1 MTQEIFDYLLIRSYF
16 ANNSEK
22 DIDEL
27 DFELEYY
34 KSFLK
39 NISMVMQKEDYF
51 LLCDELCNRVSY
63 FIQRN
68 RFKFN
73 YDKEANVEMNFIIQ
87 RLNEYKRL
95 SENEKIKRAEAF
107 IKEEYESRKM
117 PNKYR
122 VSEELPLYISRDC
135 SYFMEILG
143 LEYNGDSTIS
153 SNPNHNFEIDNYFE
167 YLSLINWLIDKY
179 PDFVLN
185 TALPEQVKL
194 TTDTICSI
202 KKMPSYFKEYSKIT
216 AKNLKKLEKSYVKKM
231 EYKNI

>member
-1 MTQEIFDYLLIRSYF
+1 
-16 ANNSEK
+16 
-22 DIDEL
+22 
-27 DFELEYY
+27 
-34 KSFLK
+34 
-39 NISMVMQKEDYF
+39 MQNEDYF

-63 FIQRN
+63 FIQKN

-87 RLNEYKRL
+87 RLNEYKSL
-95 SENEKIKRAEAF
+95 SEREKIRRAEAF

-122 VSEELPLYISRDC
+122 VREELPLYISRDC
-135 SYFMEILG
+135 TYFMEILG
-143 LEYNGDSTIS
+143 LEYTGESTIT
-153 SNPNHNFEIDNYFE
+153 SNPEHCFEIDNYFE

-185 TALPEQVKL
+185 TALPNQVKL

-216 AKNLKKLEKSYVKKM
+216 AKNLKKLEKSYVKQLK
-231 EYKNI
+231 YDN